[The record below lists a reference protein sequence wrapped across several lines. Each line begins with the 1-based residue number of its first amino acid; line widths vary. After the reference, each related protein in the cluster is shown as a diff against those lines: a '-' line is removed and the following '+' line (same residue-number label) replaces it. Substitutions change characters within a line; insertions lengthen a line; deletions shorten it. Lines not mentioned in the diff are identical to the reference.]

1 MREEGTITDDMFY
14 WCEGMPH
21 WLSVTDFRE
30 VRPNI
35 PDGTENF
42 APPHPREES
51 ASRWKMPLLAGAALL
66 VAVGALTA
74 IIFLDPRAKFTPKAA
89 TPPPTQPLSPEKQLA
104 LDIVHGKVCT
114 LPEWHEVAVILQMK
128 TMDDTRQRLGVPNA
142 IFDDGYRWV
151 YFDRLQHPVTG
162 LTGDLAITF
171 DAEKNLKSFSTYP

>member
-30 VRPNI
+30 ARPDL
-35 PDGTENF
+35 PAGTENF
-42 APPHPREES
+42 ALLHPREEP

-66 VAVGALTA
+66 VAVAALTA
-74 IIFLDPRAKFTPKAA
+74 IIFLDPRAKFTPKAV
-89 TPPPTQPLSPEKQLA
+89 TPPPAQPHPPEKQLA
-104 LDIVHGKVCT
+104 LDIAHGKICT
-114 LPEWHEVAVILQMK
+114 LPEWQEVAVILRMK
-128 TMDDTRQRLGVPNA
+128 TMDETREHLGVPNV
-142 IFDDGYRWV
+142 IVDDGYRWV
-151 YFDRLQHPVTG
+151 YFDRLRHPVTG